1 MKTQFTHRQVSMP
14 YPNPAECRTA
24 QRRGFLSERIKPS
37 FKSLILYIAILQ
49 ILSLVKPSQLLAQTP
64 ILEAYIK
71 EGLQNNQALKQQR
84 FLLEKNLYALREA
97 NTLFMPTVN
106 FNTTYT
112 SATGGRRIN
121 LPVGDLVNPVYQ
133 TLNQLTQS
141 DRFPQISNVNEQLMP
156 HDFYDARF
164 RVAVPLVNA
173 EIYYN
178 KKIKQEQLT
187 MQQAEINVYKRELVK
202 DIKTAY
208 FKFLQASEAV
218 RIYQNALSLL
228 KESQRINESL
238 VKNGMATSTVLARS
252 QSEISK
258 IEAQIMEAQNNQQNA
273 VAYLNFL
280 LNKPLE
286 SQIQIDTAF
295 NTIKTQIPENIN
307 SEMGNREEL
316 QRIKAGINA
325 NQQVLNLN
333 KTFWIPKLG
342 TAVDLGS
349 QGFHWQFNDQTRY
362 ALLGI
367 SLDWNLFASGRNKL
381 KIKQAEMDLNALN
394 AQYEQVDN
402 QLHLQVKTTVNNY
415 RSALEIYQ
423 STQFQVESAQ
433 KYFNDT
439 FKRYKQGQ
447 ASQIEYLDARNN
459 LTSAQLQQSI
469 ALYNV
474 WIKLAEVE
482 RVKAGYAIVD

>member
-1 MKTQFTHRQVSMP
+1 MKAKFMYRQVNTPHPSP
-14 YPNPAECRTA
+14 P
-24 QRRGFLSERIKPS
+24 QRRGFFLKRIKLS
-37 FKSLILYIAILQ
+37 KSLILSTTILA
-49 ILSLVKPSQLLAQTP
+49 LVFVGVFTNKMYAQTA
-64 ILEAYIK
+64 LLDSYIK

-112 SATGGRRIN
+112 SATGGRRIS
-121 LPVGDLVNPVYQ
+121 LPIGDLVNPVYA
-133 TLNQLTQS
+133 TLNQLTQT
-141 DRFPQISNVNEQLMP
+141 DRFPQIANTNEQLMP

-178 KKIKQEQLT
+178 KKIRQEQLT
-187 MQQAEINVYKRELVK
+187 MQQAEINVFKRELVK
-202 DIKTAY
+202 DIKSAY

-218 RIYQNALSLL
+218 KIYQNALNLL

-238 VKNGMATSTVLARS
+238 VKNGMATSTVLMRS

-258 IEAQIMEAQNNQQNA
+258 IEAQIIEAQNNQQNA

-280 LNKPLE
+280 INKPLE
-286 SQIQIDTAF
+286 TPIQIDTAF
-295 NTIKTQIPENIN
+295 NTIKKQVPESITAD
-307 SEMGNREEL
+307 MGNREEL
-316 QRIKAGINA
+316 QKIKAGINA
-325 NQQVLNLN
+325 NQQVVNLN
-333 KTFWIPKLG
+333 KAFWLPKLG
-342 TAVDLGS
+342 TSVDLGS
-349 QGFHWQFNDQTRY
+349 QGFHWKFNDQTRY
-362 ALLGI
+362 ALLGV

-381 KIKQAEMDLNALN
+381 KIKQAEMDVNALN

-415 RSALEIYQ
+415 LSALEIYQ
-423 STQFQVESAQ
+423 SSQAQVESAQ
-433 KYFNDT
+433 RYFSDT

-447 ASQIEYLDARNN
+447 STQIEYLDARNN
-459 LTSAQLQQSI
+459 LTSAQIQQSI
-469 ALYNV
+469 SLYNV
-474 WIKLAEVE
+474 WAKLAEVE
-482 RVKAGYAIVD
+482 RVKASYSLVD

>member
-1 MKTQFTHRQVSMP
+1 MKTQFSHRQVSF
-14 YPNPAECRTA
+14 TDTL
-24 QRRGFLSERIKPS
+24 QGFT
-37 FKSLILYIAILQ
+37 SLIKFRL
-49 ILSLVKPSQLLAQTP
+49 LVLCAVICVLTDSTAFAQTP

-97 NTLFMPTVN
+97 NTLFMPTIN

-141 DRFPQISNVNEQLMP
+141 ERFPQISNVSEQLMP
-156 HDFYDARF
+156 HDFYDAKL

-187 MQQAEINVYKRELVK
+187 MQQAEMNVYKRELVK

-218 RIYQNALSLL
+218 KIYQNALNLL

-286 SQIQIDTAF
+286 SPIQIDTAF
-295 NTIKTQIPENIN
+295 NTIKTQVPENI
-307 SEMGNREEL
+307 SAEMGKREEL
-316 QRIKAGINA
+316 QKIKAGINA

-402 QLHLQVKTTVNNY
+402 QLHLQVKTTINNY

-459 LTSAQLQQSI
+459 LTSSQLQQSI

-482 RVKAGYAIVD
+482 RVKAEYVLVD